1 MKRTLVVIV
10 LLILIAPTTRAET
23 TDDKWQFQI
32 TPYLWLPTIDGTL
45 NYAPPP
51 GGGGGPDISVGP
63 TDWLELINGFLL
75 LNAGAKKGRLS
86 IFTDIVY
93 LSMQNNDDGRVTSVD
108 GDIPAGPITIPV
120 SVDITLT
127 TQSDLD
133 GLAWTL
139 AAGYTV
145 KETDSSVTDIFA
157 GVRFLDVSASTS
169 WNLTAD
175 ITAPDGTQILAA
187 QGTIGRS
194 TELTDGIVGVHGHF
208 GVGDSKKWS
217 VPYYFDI
224 GAGSSELTWNAMFG
238 LSRTYGWGDLIFSY
252 RHLEYD
258 EDDSGL
264 LQDFSFSG
272 PVFGARFRF

>member
-1 MKRTLVVIV
+1 MKRTFVVII
-10 LLILIAPTTRAET
+10 LLILVAPTVRAET
-23 TDDKWQFQI
+23 ANEWQFQI
-32 TPYLWLPTIDGTL
+32 TPYLWLPTIEGAL

-51 GGGGGPDISVGP
+51 GGGGGPVVSVGP

-86 IFTDIVY
+86 FFTDIVY
-93 LSMQNNDDGRVTSVD
+93 LSMRHNHDGEVKSVD
-108 GDIPAGPITIPV
+108 GNLPAGPITIPV
-120 SVDITLT
+120 SADITLN

-157 GVRFLDVSASTS
+157 GVRFLNVSASSS

-175 ITAPDGTQILAA
+175 ITSPDGTQVLAA

-194 TELTDGIVGVHGHF
+194 TELTDGIVGVRGHF
-208 GVGDSKKWS
+208 GVGDSKQWS
-217 VPYYFDI
+217 VPYYLDI

-238 LSRTYGWGDLIFSY
+238 LSRTYGWGDLILSY

-264 LQDFSFSG
+264 LQSFSFSG
-272 PVFGARFRF
+272 PAFGARFRF

>member
-10 LLILIAPTTRAET
+10 FLILVAPTLRAET
-23 TDDKWQFQI
+23 ADKWQFQI

-51 GGGGGPDISVGP
+51 GGGGAPEISVGP
-63 TDWLELINGFLL
+63 TDWLKLINAGLL

-93 LSMQNNDDGRVTSVD
+93 LSMQNNNDGRVTSVD
-108 GDIPAGPITIPV
+108 GNIPAGPITIPV
-120 SVDITLT
+120 SADITLN

-133 GLAWTL
+133 GLVWTL

-145 KETDSSVTDIFA
+145 NETESSVTDIFA
-157 GVRFLDVSASTS
+157 GVRILNISASSS

-175 ITAPDGTQILAA
+175 ITTPGGTQVLAA
-187 QGTIGRS
+187 QGAIARS
-194 TELTDGIVGVHGHF
+194 TDLTDGIIGVRGHF
-208 GVGDSKKWS
+208 DVGDSKKWS
-217 VPYYFDI
+217 AQYSLDI
-224 GAGSSELTWNAMFG
+224 GAGSSELTWNAVFG
-238 LSRTYGWGDLIFSY
+238 LSRTYGWGDLMLSY

-258 EDDSGL
+258 EDGSGL
-264 LQDFSFSG
+264 LQNFSFSG
-272 PVFGARFRF
+272 PGIGARFKF